1 MFLGEFEHLL
11 DDKGRL
17 TVPAKFR
24 MELVDG
30 FVITKGIDRCLFVYT
45 LDEWRPLAEKISR
58 LPVTKREARAL
69 ARLVFAGASD
79 CSLDKQGR
87 ILLPSYLRQYA
98 NLNSE
103 VVIVGLNTHLEIWD
117 LETWRN
123 TSQKIEEEAESIAE
137 QLGGL
142 I

>member
-1 MFLGEFEHLL
+1 MFLGQFEHLI

-17 TVPAKFR
+17 TLPARFR
-24 MELVDG
+24 AALADG

-58 LPVTKREARAL
+58 LPVTKKEARSL

-79 CSLDKQGR
+79 CALDKQGR
-87 ILLPSYLRQYA
+87 ILIPSYLRQYA

-117 LETWRN
+117 LENWREV
-123 TSQKIEEEAESIAE
+123 SQKIEEEAETIAE
-137 QLGGL
+137 QLSGL

>member
-1 MFLGEFEHLL
+1 MFLGEFEHLI

-17 TVPAKFR
+17 TLPARFR
-24 MELVDG
+24 AELADG

-45 LDEWRPLAEKISR
+45 LDEWQPLAEKISR
-58 LPVTKREARAL
+58 LPVTKKEARAL

-87 ILLPSYLRQYA
+87 ILIPTYLRQYA
-98 NLNSE
+98 SLNSE
-103 VVIVGLNTHLEIWD
+103 VVIVGLDTHLEIWD
-117 LETWRN
+117 LESWQKVN
-123 TSQKIEEEAESIAE
+123 QKIEEEAETIAE
-137 QLGGL
+137 QLSDL

>member
-1 MFLGEFEHLL
+1 MFLGEFEHLI

-17 TVPAKFR
+17 TLPAKFR
-24 MELVDG
+24 AELADG

-45 LDEWRPLAEKISR
+45 LDEWQPLAEKISR

-87 ILLPSYLRQYA
+87 ILIPSYLRQYA

-103 VVIVGLNTHLEIWD
+103 VVIVGLDTHLEIWD
-117 LETWRN
+117 LESWQKV
-123 TSQKIEEEAESIAE
+123 SQKIEEEAESIAE
-137 QLGGL
+137 QLSGL

>member
-1 MFLGEFEHLL
+1 MFLGEFEHLI

-17 TVPAKFR
+17 TLPAKFR
-24 MELVDG
+24 AELVDG

-58 LPVTKREARAL
+58 LSVTKRDARAL
-69 ARLVFAGASD
+69 ARLVFAGAAD
-79 CSLDKQGR
+79 CVLDKQGR
-87 ILLPSYLRQYA
+87 ILIPSYLREYA

-103 VVIVGLNTHLEIWD
+103 VVIVGLNTLLEIWN
-117 LETWRN
+117 LENWRKI
-123 TSQKIEEEAESIAE
+123 SQKIEEEAETIAE
-137 QLGGL
+137 QLSGL